1 MATAFSITRLGVEVN
16 LPVGATYDLLVVTT
30 PNYPVG
36 PLSFQFES
44 TPRKITGLQKVAQ
57 TFLRILFTTKGS
69 DLLNA
74 SFGTAFPDL
83 AVGSNRMQSDSEFR
97 SEITSAINDA
107 ASQTQYV
114 LNSSTSDLAD
124 QLTSVNIQGI
134 YSQSDNLSLY
144 LKILTA
150 AGESASVSIPFPELT
165 LALASNV

>member
-1 MATAFSITRLGVEVN
+1 
-16 LPVGATYDLLVVTT
+16 
-30 PNYPVG
+30 
-36 PLSFQFES
+36 
-44 TPRKITGLQKVAQ
+44 
-57 TFLRILFTTKGS
+57 
-69 DLLNA
+69 
-74 SFGTAFPDL
+74 
-83 AVGSNRMQSDSEFR
+83 MQSDSEFR

-150 AGESASVSIPFPELT
+150 AGESASVSIPFPELSLT
-165 LALASNV
+165 LADNA